1 VPVSLCRSRT
11 AEHTTDLPCRVLLPW
26 LLVPVRRAHFLP
38 ARFPS
43 CFQRRPLTAFL
54 LRAGVPL
61 SLVANF
67 GSAFFDSRSSCVTAA
82 RSRSQFFVNKQRAV
96 VPYFRLPSHVARK
109 LLALFNRRSS
119 YDFSSARHLVS
130 LVRCVS
136 ALAFMLSFTRRV
148 GPGLCLFSSSSCSAI
163 SLLQFID
170 LLWFV

>member
-11 AEHTTDLPCRVLLPW
+11 VEHTTDLPCRVLLPW

-67 GSAFFDSRSSCVTAA
+67 GSAFFDSRSSCVTVA
-82 RSRSQFFVNKQRAV
+82 RSRSQFFVDKQGCRAV
-96 VPYFRLPSHVARK
+96 FSVAVPCCVQAAGSLQSPVK
-109 LLALFNRRSS
+109 LRFFLSASPGFTCAVCERSG
-119 YDFSSARHLVS
+119 LV
-130 LVRCVS
+130 
-136 ALAFMLSFTRRV
+136 LSFTRRV
-148 GPGLCLFSSSSCSAI
+148 GPGLWLFSSPSCSAI

>member
-1 VPVSLCRSRT
+1 
-11 AEHTTDLPCRVLLPW
+11 
-26 LLVPVRRAHFLP
+26 
-38 ARFPS
+38 
-43 CFQRRPLTAFL
+43 
-54 LRAGVPL
+54 
-61 SLVANF
+61 
-67 GSAFFDSRSSCVTAA
+67 
-82 RSRSQFFVNKQRAV
+82 
-96 VPYFRLPSHVARK
+96 LPSHVACK